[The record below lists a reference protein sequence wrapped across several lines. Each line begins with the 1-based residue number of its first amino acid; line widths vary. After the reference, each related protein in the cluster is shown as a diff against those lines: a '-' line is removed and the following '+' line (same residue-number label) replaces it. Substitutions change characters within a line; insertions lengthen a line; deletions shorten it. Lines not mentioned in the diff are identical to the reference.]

1 MLEYTL
7 TSGIKKGREALA
19 SSERGCQ
26 REQQASGVSTARWK
40 ECCKPGWEEEHSS
53 FFIERS
59 ECSQPSRLPR
69 PLAGSKNQL
78 NSLQSNVLFILQVTI
93 NSKIKLRADVCEQ
106 APESLKLPAAAHL
119 GSSPTRD
126 EGGPLGS
133 CRPGPNPTSSRIW
146 SWEV

>member
-1 MLEYTL
+1 MLYPL
-7 TSGIKKGREALA
+7 TSGIKKVKEALA

-26 REQQASGVSTARWK
+26 REKRDSAVQTARWK

-53 FFIERS
+53 FFIECLEYSHPR
-59 ECSQPSRLPR
+59 RLPR

-126 EGGPLGS
+126 EDGPLGS
-133 CRPGPNPTSSRIW
+133 RRPGPNPTSSRIW

>member
-1 MLEYTL
+1 MLEYIL

-19 SSERGCQ
+19 SSERSCQ
-26 REQQASGVSTARWK
+26 KEQQASGMIIARWK
-40 ECCKPGWEEEHSS
+40 ECCEPGWEEEHSN
-53 FFIERS
+53 FFIDRS
-59 ECSQPSRLPR
+59 ECSHPRRLPR

-93 NSKIKLRADVCEQ
+93 NSKIKPRADVCEQ
-106 APESLKLPAAAHL
+106 APESLKLLAAAHL

-133 CRPGPNPTSSRIW
+133 HTPGPNPTSCRIW